1 MSEVRV
7 RFAPSPTGYLHIGGA
22 RTALFNWLFARKM
35 GGKLILRI
43 EDTDIERL
51 KEDSV
56 SQILTSL
63 KWLGINWDEGP
74 EAGGEY
80 GPYYQSERFDIY
92 KKYAQQLLDEGKAY
106 YCFCT
111 TEDLAAQ
118 REKQR
123 AAKQPFRYART
134 CRDIP
139 AEEAKARIAAGEPYS
154 IRIKIPAEGS
164 ITVHDLI
171 HGEVTFNM
179 DQFDDFVIV
188 KSNGIPTYNFAVCV
202 DDHLMGMTH
211 VLRAEEH
218 LSNTPKQ
225 LLVYEALGWEP
236 PKFGHMPMI
245 LAMDRSKLSK
255 RHGATSVEEFR
266 SQGYLPEAIINYL
279 TLLGWGPGDE
289 REIFTLEETVKLF
302 ELEQMSKKAAIYD
315 TKKLTWMNGQYL
327 SELPLEKILPDAKPF
342 FVKDGLVTEEWF
354 NDAANEAYF
363 EKLVDVV
370 RVRVKT
376 LQEVADAS
384 TYFFKDVEEYD
395 EKGVAK
401 HFKAENIPVLEQCI
415 AAIKAD
421 DVYDLAS
428 TEAAYNK
435 IAADNGLALG
445 KVIHPT
451 RLALTGR
458 TVSPGMF
465 DVMVLLGKERTLAR
479 LEKAVEFIKSLWKG
493 AAGYENPVDN
503 IIMLM
508 LISAGIGRPA
518 DNGAYRTDL
527 CRQGNGNAALYR
539 RQ

>member
-43 EDTDIERL
+43 EDTDIARL

-74 EAGGEY
+74 EVGGDH

-92 KKYAQQLLDEGKAY
+92 KKYCQQLVDEGKAY

-111 TEDLAAQ
+111 PEELEAE

-123 AAKQPFRYART
+123 QAKQPFRYART
-134 CRDIP
+134 CRDFTP
-139 AEEAKARIAAGEPYS
+139 DEVKARIDAGASYS
-154 IRIKIPAEGS
+154 VRLKIPAEGNVV
-164 ITVHDLI
+164 VHDLI
-171 HGEVTFNM
+171 HGDVTFNM
-179 DQFDDFVIV
+179 DQYDDFVIM
-188 KSNGIPTYNFAVCV
+188 KSNGIPTYNFAVV
-202 DDHLMGMTH
+202 IDDHLMGMTH
-211 VLRAEEH
+211 VMRAEEH

-225 LLVYEALGWEP
+225 LLVYEAFGWEP
-236 PKFGHMPMI
+236 PKFGHMSMI
-245 LAMDRSKLSK
+245 LAPDRSKLSN
-255 RHGATSVEEFR
+255 RHGAPSVEEFR
-266 SQGYLPEAIINYL
+266 SQGYVAEAIVNYL

-289 REIFTLEETVKLF
+289 REMFSLQETVELF
-302 ELEQMSKKAAIYD
+302 ELEQMSKKAAVYD

-327 SELPLEKILPDAKPF
+327 SELPLEKILPEVKPF
-342 FVKDGLVTEEWF
+342 FIKDGYVDEAWFAENEE
-354 NDAANEAYF
+354 YF
-363 EKLVDVV
+363 AKLVDTV

-376 LQEVADAS
+376 LQEIADAS
-384 TYFFKDVEEYD
+384 DYFFKDVESYD

-401 HFKAENIPVLEQCI
+401 HFKPEAVALLEQCI
-415 AAIKAD
+415 AAVEAD
-421 DVYDLAS
+421 DVYSLET

-465 DVMVLLGKERTLAR
+465 DVMVLLGKKKTLERLH
-479 LEKAVEFIKSLWKG
+479 KAVEFIK
-493 AAGYENPVDN
+493 A
-503 IIMLM
+503 M
-508 LISAGIGRPA
+508 
-518 DNGAYRTDL
+518 
-527 CRQGNGNAALYR
+527 
-539 RQ
+539 

>member
-43 EDTDIERL
+43 EDTDTERL

-63 KWLGINWDEGP
+63 KWLGLNWDEGP
-74 EAGGEY
+74 EAGGEC
-80 GPYYQSERFDIY
+80 GPYYQSERRELY
-92 KKYAQQLLDEGKAY
+92 SKYAQQLLDEGKAY

-111 TEDLAAQ
+111 PADLEAE

-134 CRDIP
+134 CRDLDP
-139 AEEAKARIAAGEPYS
+139 EVAKARAAAGEPYS
-154 IRIKIPAEGS
+154 VRIKIPTEGS

-171 HGEVTFNM
+171 HGDVTFNM

-188 KSNGIPTYNFAVCV
+188 KSNGMPTYNFAVVV

-225 LLVYEALGWEP
+225 LLIYEALGFEP

-245 LAMDRSKLSK
+245 LAPDRSKLSK

-266 SQGYLPEAIINYL
+266 AQGYLPEAIINYL

-302 ELEQMSKKAAIYD
+302 ELEQMSKKAAVYD

-327 SELPLEKILPDAKPF
+327 SELPLEKILPEAETF
-342 FVKDGLVTEEWF
+342 FIKDGLVTKEWLAE
-354 NDAANEAYF
+354 NKEYF
-363 EKLVDVV
+363 AKLVDTV

-384 TYFFKDVEEYD
+384 AYFFKDIEAYD

-401 HFKAENIPVLEQCI
+401 HFKPEAAELLEKCI
-415 AAIKAD
+415 AALEAD
-421 DVYDLAS
+421 EVFDLTS
-428 TEAAYNK
+428 TEAIYNK

-465 DVMVLLGKERTLAR
+465 DVMVLLGKEKTLAR
-479 LEKAVEFIKSLWKG
+479 MRKAVEYIKSL
-493 AAGYENPVDN
+493 
-503 IIMLM
+503 
-508 LISAGIGRPA
+508 
-518 DNGAYRTDL
+518 
-527 CRQGNGNAALYR
+527 
-539 RQ
+539 

>member
-43 EDTDIERL
+43 EDTDIARL

-74 EAGGEY
+74 EVGGDH

-92 KKYAQQLLDEGKAY
+92 KKYCQQLVDEGKAY

-111 TEDLAAQ
+111 PEELEAE

-123 AAKQPFRYART
+123 QAKQPFRYART
-134 CRDIP
+134 CRDLTP
-139 AEEAKARIAAGEPYS
+139 DEVKARIDAGASYS
-154 IRIKIPAEGS
+154 VRLKIPAEGNVV
-164 ITVHDLI
+164 VHDLI
-171 HGEVTFNM
+171 HGDVTFNM
-179 DQFDDFVIV
+179 DQYDDFVIM
-188 KSNGIPTYNFAVCV
+188 KSNGIPTYNFAVV
-202 DDHLMGMTH
+202 IDDHLMGMTH
-211 VLRAEEH
+211 VMRAEEH

-225 LLVYEALGWEP
+225 LLVYEAFGWEP
-236 PKFGHMPMI
+236 PKFGHMSMI
-245 LAMDRSKLSK
+245 LAPDRSKLSK

-266 SQGYLPEAIINYL
+266 SQGYVAEAIVNYL

-289 REIFTLEETVKLF
+289 REMFSLQETVELF
-302 ELEQMSKKAAIYD
+302 ELEQMSKKAAVYD

-327 SELPLEKILPDAKPF
+327 SELPLEKILPEVKPF
-342 FVKDGLVTEEWF
+342 FIKDGYVDEAWFAENEE
-354 NDAANEAYF
+354 YF
-363 EKLVDVV
+363 AKLVDTV

-376 LQEVADAS
+376 LQEIADAS
-384 TYFFKDVEEYD
+384 DYFFKDVESYD

-401 HFKAENIPVLEQCI
+401 HFKTEAVALLEQCI
-415 AAIKAD
+415 AAVEAD
-421 DVYDLAS
+421 DVYSLET

-465 DVMVLLGKERTLAR
+465 DVMVLLGKKKTLERLH
-479 LEKAVEFIKSLWKG
+479 KAVEFIK
-493 AAGYENPVDN
+493 A
-503 IIMLM
+503 M
-508 LISAGIGRPA
+508 
-518 DNGAYRTDL
+518 
-527 CRQGNGNAALYR
+527 
-539 RQ
+539 

>member
-43 EDTDIERL
+43 EDTDVARL

-74 EAGGEY
+74 EVGGDY

-92 KKYAQQLLDEGKAY
+92 RKYCQQLVDEGKAY

-111 TEDLAAQ
+111 PEELEAQ

-123 AAKQPFRYART
+123 QAKQPFRYART
-134 CRDIP
+134 CRDLTP
-139 AEEAKARIAAGEPYS
+139 EEVKARIDAGASYS
-154 IRIKIPAEGS
+154 VRLKIPAEGS
-164 ITVHDLI
+164 VVVHDLI
-171 HGEVTFNM
+171 HGDVTFNM
-179 DQFDDFVIV
+179 DQYDDFVIM
-188 KSNGIPTYNFAVCV
+188 KSNGIPTYNFAVV
-202 DDHLMGMTH
+202 IDDHLMGMTH
-211 VLRAEEH
+211 VMRAEEH

-225 LLVYEALGWEP
+225 LLVYQAFGWEP
-236 PKFGHMPMI
+236 PKFGHMSMI
-245 LAMDRSKLSK
+245 LAPDRSKLSK

-266 SQGYLPEAIINYL
+266 SQGFVAEAIVNYL

-289 REIFTLEETVKLF
+289 REIFSLQDTVELF

-327 SELPLEKILPDAKPF
+327 SELPLEKILPEVKPF
-342 FVKDGLVTEEWF
+342 FVKDGYVDEAWFAENEE
-354 NDAANEAYF
+354 YF
-363 EKLVDVV
+363 AKLVDTV

-376 LQEVADAS
+376 LQEIADAS
-384 TYFFKDVEEYD
+384 DYFFKDVESYD

-401 HFKAENIPVLEQCI
+401 HFKPEAVALLEECI
-415 AAIKAD
+415 AAVEAD
-421 DVYDLAS
+421 DVYSLET

-435 IAADNGLALG
+435 IAADNNLALG

-465 DVMVLLGKERTLAR
+465 DVMVLLGKEKTLAR
-479 LEKAVEFIKSLWKG
+479 LHKAVEFIK
-493 AAGYENPVDN
+493 N
-503 IIMLM
+503 M
-508 LISAGIGRPA
+508 
-518 DNGAYRTDL
+518 
-527 CRQGNGNAALYR
+527 
-539 RQ
+539 

>member
-43 EDTDIERL
+43 EDTDTERL

-63 KWLGINWDEGP
+63 KWLGLNWDEGP
-74 EAGGEY
+74 EVGGGC
-80 GPYYQSERFDIY
+80 GPYYQSERRELY
-92 KKYAQQLLDEGKAY
+92 SKYAQQLLDEGKAY

-111 TEDLAAQ
+111 PADLEAE

-123 AAKQPFRYART
+123 AAKQPFRYGRT
-134 CRDIP
+134 CRNLDP
-139 AEEAKARIAAGEPYS
+139 AEAKARAAAGEPYS
-154 IRIKIPAEGS
+154 VRIKIPTEGS

-171 HGEVTFNM
+171 HGDVTFNM

-188 KSNGIPTYNFAVCV
+188 KSNGMPTYNFAVVV

-225 LLVYEALGWEP
+225 LLIYEALGFEP

-245 LAMDRSKLSK
+245 LAPDRSKLSK

-266 SQGYLPEAIINYL
+266 AQGYLPEAIVNYL

-289 REIFTLEETVKLF
+289 REIFTLAETVKLF
-302 ELEQMSKKAAIYD
+302 ELEQMSKKAAVYD

-327 SELPLEKILPDAKPF
+327 SELPLEKILPEAETF
-342 FVKDGLVTEEWF
+342 FIKDGLVTKEWLAE
-354 NDAANEAYF
+354 NKEYF
-363 EKLVDVV
+363 AKLVDTV

-384 TYFFKDVEEYD
+384 VYFFKDVEAYD

-401 HFKAENIPVLEQCI
+401 HFKPEAAELLEKCI
-415 AAIKAD
+415 AALEAD
-421 DVYDLAS
+421 EVFDLAS
-428 TEAAYNK
+428 TEVAYNK

-479 LEKAVEFIKSLWKG
+479 MRKAVEYIKSL
-493 AAGYENPVDN
+493 
-503 IIMLM
+503 
-508 LISAGIGRPA
+508 
-518 DNGAYRTDL
+518 
-527 CRQGNGNAALYR
+527 
-539 RQ
+539 

>member
-22 RTALFNWLFARKM
+22 RTALFNWLFAHKM

-43 EDTDIERL
+43 EDTDTERL

-74 EAGGEY
+74 EVGGDC
-80 GPYYQSERFDIY
+80 GPYYQSERLDIY
-92 KKYAQQLLDEGKAY
+92 KKYAEQLLAEGKAY

-111 TEDLAAQ
+111 PADLEAQ

-134 CRDIP
+134 CRDLSK
-139 AEEAKARIAAGEPYS
+139 EEVEKRIAAGESYS
-154 IRIKIPAEGS
+154 VRVKIPLEGT

-171 HGEVTFNM
+171 HGDVTFNM

-188 KSNGIPTYNFAVCV
+188 KSNGMPTYNFAVVV

-225 LLVYEALGWEP
+225 LLIYEALGWEP

-245 LAMDRSKLSK
+245 LAPDRSKLSK

-266 SQGYLPEAIINYL
+266 SQGYLAEAIVNYL

-289 REIFTLEETVKLF
+289 RELFTLNETVDLF

-327 SELPLEKILPDAKPF
+327 SELPLEKILPEAKAF
-342 FVKDGLVTEEWF
+342 FIKDGLVTEDWF
-354 NDAANEAYF
+354 TAHEEYF
-363 EKLVDVV
+363 AKLVDVV

-384 TYFFKDVEEYD
+384 TYFFKDITEYD
-395 EKGVAK
+395 AKGVAK
-401 HFKAENIPVLEQCI
+401 HFKPESVAILEQCI
-415 AAIKAD
+415 AAIEAD
-421 DVYDLAS
+421 DVYDLAT

-435 IAADNGLALG
+435 IAADNDLSLG

-465 DVMVLLGKERTLAR
+465 DVMVLLGKEKTLDR
-479 LEKAVEFIKSLWKG
+479 LHKAVEYIKSL
-493 AAGYENPVDN
+493 
-503 IIMLM
+503 
-508 LISAGIGRPA
+508 
-518 DNGAYRTDL
+518 
-527 CRQGNGNAALYR
+527 
-539 RQ
+539 

>member
-22 RTALFNWLFARKM
+22 RTALFNWLFAHKM

-43 EDTDIERL
+43 EDTDTERL

-74 EAGGEY
+74 EVGGGC
-80 GPYYQSERFDIY
+80 GPYYQSERLPIY
-92 KKYAQQLLDEGKAY
+92 QKYAEQLLEHGKAY
-106 YCFCT
+106 YCFCSSAHL
-111 TEDLAAQ
+111 EAQ

-134 CRDIP
+134 CRDLP
-139 AEEAKARIAAGEPYS
+139 VEEAKARAAAGEPYS
-154 IRIKIPAEGS
+154 VRVKIPVEGT

-171 HGEVTFNM
+171 HGDVTFNM

-188 KSNGIPTYNFAVCV
+188 KSNGMPTYNFAVVV

-225 LLVYEALGWEP
+225 LLIYEALGWEP

-245 LAMDRSKLSK
+245 LAPDRSKLSK

-266 SQGYLPEAIINYL
+266 SQGYLAEAIVNYL

-289 REIFTLEETVKLF
+289 RELFTLQETVKLF

-327 SELPLEKILPDAKPF
+327 SELPLEKILPEAKPF
-342 FVKDGLVTEEWF
+342 FIKDGFVTEDWF
-354 NDAANEAYF
+354 AEHEEYF
-363 EKLVDVV
+363 AKLVDVV

-376 LQEVADAS
+376 LQEVADAAS
-384 TYFFKDVEEYD
+384 YFFQDVTEYD
-395 EKGVAK
+395 PKGVAK
-401 HFKAENIPVLEQCI
+401 NFKSESVGLLEQCI
-415 AAIKAD
+415 AAVEAD
-421 DVYDLAS
+421 EVYDLAS

-465 DVMVLLGKERTLAR
+465 DVMVLLGKEKTLER
-479 LEKAVEFIKSLWKG
+479 LHKAVEYIK
-493 AAGYENPVDN
+493 AH
-503 IIMLM
+503 
-508 LISAGIGRPA
+508 
-518 DNGAYRTDL
+518 
-527 CRQGNGNAALYR
+527 CC
-539 RQ
+539 

>member
-1 MSEVRV
+1 MSDVRV

-22 RTALFNWLFARKM
+22 RTALFNWLFAHKM

-43 EDTDIERL
+43 EDTDTERL

-74 EAGGEY
+74 EVGGDC
-80 GPYYQSERFDIY
+80 GPYYQSERLDIY
-92 KKYAQQLLDEGKAY
+92 KKYADKLLEEGKAY
-106 YCFCT
+106 YCFCSAA
-111 TEDLAAQ
+111 DLEAQ

-134 CRDIP
+134 CRDLS
-139 AEEAKARIAAGEPYS
+139 AEEVQARIAAGEPYS
-154 IRIKIPAEGS
+154 VRVKIPVEGT

-171 HGEVTFNM
+171 HGDVTFNM

-188 KSNGIPTYNFAVCV
+188 KSNGMPTYNFAVVV

-225 LLVYEALGWEP
+225 LLIYEALGWEP

-245 LAMDRSKLSK
+245 LAPDRSKLSK

-266 SQGYLPEAIINYL
+266 SQGYLAEAIVNYL

-289 REIFTLEETVKLF
+289 RELFTLQETVELF

-327 SELPLEKILPDAKPF
+327 SELPLEKILPEAKPF
-342 FVKDGLVTEEWF
+342 FIKDGLVTEDWF

-384 TYFFKDVEEYD
+384 SYFFKELEGYD
-395 EKGVAK
+395 EKGVSK
-401 HFKAENIPVLEQCI
+401 HFKPENIAILEQCI

-421 DVYDLAS
+421 EVYDLAS

-465 DVMVLLGKERTLAR
+465 DVMVLLGKEKTLER
-479 LEKAVEFIKSLWKG
+479 LEKAVEFIKSL
-493 AAGYENPVDN
+493 
-503 IIMLM
+503 
-508 LISAGIGRPA
+508 
-518 DNGAYRTDL
+518 
-527 CRQGNGNAALYR
+527 
-539 RQ
+539 

>member
-43 EDTDIERL
+43 EDTDTERL

-63 KWLGINWDEGP
+63 KWLGLNWDEGP
-74 EAGGEY
+74 ETGGEC
-80 GPYYQSERFDIY
+80 GPYYQSERRELY
-92 KKYAQQLLDEGKAY
+92 SKYAQQLLDEGKAY

-111 TEDLAAQ
+111 PADLEAE

-134 CRDIP
+134 CRDLDP
-139 AEEAKARIAAGEPYS
+139 EVAKARAAAGEPYS
-154 IRIKIPAEGS
+154 VRIKIPTEGS

-171 HGEVTFNM
+171 HGDVTFNM

-188 KSNGIPTYNFAVCV
+188 KSNGMPTYNFAVVV

-225 LLVYEALGWEP
+225 LLIYEALGFEP

-245 LAMDRSKLSK
+245 LAPDRSKLSK

-266 SQGYLPEAIINYL
+266 AQGYLPEAIINYL

-302 ELEQMSKKAAIYD
+302 ELEQMSKKAAVYD

-327 SELPLEKILPDAKPF
+327 SELPLEKILPEAETF
-342 FVKDGLVTEEWF
+342 FIKDGLVTKEWLAE
-354 NDAANEAYF
+354 NKEYF
-363 EKLVDVV
+363 AKLVDTV

-384 TYFFKDVEEYD
+384 AYFFKDVEVYD

-401 HFKAENIPVLEQCI
+401 HFKPEAAELLEKCI
-415 AAIKAD
+415 AALEAD
-421 DVYDLAS
+421 EVFDLTS
-428 TEAAYNK
+428 TEAIYNK

-465 DVMVLLGKERTLAR
+465 DVMVLLGKEKTLAR
-479 LEKAVEFIKSLWKG
+479 MRKAVEYIKSL
-493 AAGYENPVDN
+493 
-503 IIMLM
+503 
-508 LISAGIGRPA
+508 
-518 DNGAYRTDL
+518 
-527 CRQGNGNAALYR
+527 
-539 RQ
+539 

>member
-22 RTALFNWLFARKM
+22 RTALFNWLFAHKM

-43 EDTDIERL
+43 EDTDTERL

-74 EAGGEY
+74 EVGGDC
-80 GPYYQSERFDIY
+80 GPYYQSERLPIY
-92 KKYAQQLLDEGKAY
+92 QKYAEQLLEQGKAY
-106 YCFCT
+106 YCFCSSA
-111 TEDLAAQ
+111 DLEAQ

-134 CRDIP
+134 CRDLP
-139 AEEAKARIAAGEPYS
+139 EEEAKARAAAGEPYS
-154 IRIKIPAEGS
+154 VRVKIPVEGT

-171 HGEVTFNM
+171 HGDVTFNM

-188 KSNGIPTYNFAVCV
+188 KSNGMPTYNFAVVV

-225 LLVYEALGWEP
+225 LLIYEALGWEP

-245 LAMDRSKLSK
+245 LAPDRSKLSK

-266 SQGYLPEAIINYL
+266 SQGYLAEAIVNYL

-289 REIFTLEETVKLF
+289 RELFTLQETVKLF

-327 SELPLEKILPDAKPF
+327 SELPLEKILPEAKPF
-342 FVKDGLVTEEWF
+342 FIKDGFVTEDWF
-354 NDAANEAYF
+354 AEHEEYF
-363 EKLVDVV
+363 AKLVDVV

-376 LQEVADAS
+376 LQEVADAAS
-384 TYFFKDVEEYD
+384 YFFQDVTEYD
-395 EKGVAK
+395 AKGVAK
-401 HFKAENIPVLEQCI
+401 HFKPESVGLLEQCI
-415 AAIKAD
+415 AAVEAD
-421 DVYDLAS
+421 EVYDLAS

-465 DVMVLLGKERTLAR
+465 DVMVLLGKEKTLER
-479 LEKAVEFIKSLWKG
+479 LHKAVEYIK
-493 AAGYENPVDN
+493 AH
-503 IIMLM
+503 
-508 LISAGIGRPA
+508 
-518 DNGAYRTDL
+518 
-527 CRQGNGNAALYR
+527 CC
-539 RQ
+539 

>member
-43 EDTDIERL
+43 EDTDTERL

-63 KWLGINWDEGP
+63 KWLGLNWDEGP
-74 EAGGEY
+74 EAGGEC
-80 GPYYQSERFDIY
+80 GPYYQSERRELY
-92 KKYAQQLLDEGKAY
+92 SKYAQQLLDEGKAY

-111 TEDLAAQ
+111 PADLEAE

-134 CRDIP
+134 CRDLDP
-139 AEEAKARIAAGEPYS
+139 EVAKARAAAGEPYS
-154 IRIKIPAEGS
+154 VRIKIPTEGS

-171 HGEVTFNM
+171 HGDVTFNM

-188 KSNGIPTYNFAVCV
+188 KSNGMPTYNFAVVV

-225 LLVYEALGWEP
+225 LLIYEALGFEP

-245 LAMDRSKLSK
+245 LAPDRSKLSK

-266 SQGYLPEAIINYL
+266 AQGYLPEAIINYL

-302 ELEQMSKKAAIYD
+302 ELEQMSKKAAVYD

-327 SELPLEKILPDAKPF
+327 SELPLEKILPEAETF
-342 FVKDGLVTEEWF
+342 FIKDGLVTKEWLAE
-354 NDAANEAYF
+354 NKEYF
-363 EKLVDVV
+363 AKLVDTV

-384 TYFFKDVEEYD
+384 AYFFKDVEAYD

-401 HFKAENIPVLEQCI
+401 HFKPEAAELLEKCI
-415 AAIKAD
+415 AALEAD
-421 DVYDLAS
+421 EVFDLTS
-428 TEAAYNK
+428 TEAIYNK

-451 RLALTGR
+451 RLALTGH

-465 DVMVLLGKERTLAR
+465 DVMVLLGKEKTLAR
-479 LEKAVEFIKSLWKG
+479 MRKAVEYIKSL
-493 AAGYENPVDN
+493 
-503 IIMLM
+503 
-508 LISAGIGRPA
+508 
-518 DNGAYRTDL
+518 
-527 CRQGNGNAALYR
+527 
-539 RQ
+539 

>member
-22 RTALFNWLFARKM
+22 RTALFNWLFAHKM

-43 EDTDIERL
+43 EDTDTERL

-74 EAGGEY
+74 EVGGDC
-80 GPYYQSERFDIY
+80 GPYYQSERLDIY
-92 KKYAQQLLDEGKAY
+92 KKYAEQLLAEGKAY

-111 TEDLAAQ
+111 PADLEAQ

-134 CRDIP
+134 CRDLSK
-139 AEEAKARIAAGEPYS
+139 EEVEQRIAAGESYS
-154 IRIKIPAEGS
+154 VRVKIPLEGT

-171 HGEVTFNM
+171 HGDVTFNM

-188 KSNGIPTYNFAVCV
+188 KSNGMPTYNFAVVV

-225 LLVYEALGWEP
+225 LLIYEALGWEQ

-245 LAMDRSKLSK
+245 LAPDRSKLSK

-266 SQGYLPEAIINYL
+266 SQGYLAEAIVNYL

-289 REIFTLEETVKLF
+289 RELFTLNETVDLF

-327 SELPLEKILPDAKPF
+327 SELPLEKILPEAKAF
-342 FVKDGLVTEEWF
+342 FIKDGLVTEDWF
-354 NDAANEAYF
+354 TAHEEYF
-363 EKLVDVV
+363 AKLVDVV

-384 TYFFKDVEEYD
+384 TYFFKDITEYD
-395 EKGVAK
+395 AKGVAK
-401 HFKAENIPVLEQCI
+401 HFKPESVAILEQCI
-415 AAIKAD
+415 AAIEAD
-421 DVYDLAS
+421 DVYDLAT

-435 IAADNGLALG
+435 IAADNDLSLG

-465 DVMVLLGKERTLAR
+465 DVMVLLGKEKTLNR
-479 LEKAVEFIKSLWKG
+479 LHKAVEYIKSL
-493 AAGYENPVDN
+493 
-503 IIMLM
+503 
-508 LISAGIGRPA
+508 
-518 DNGAYRTDL
+518 
-527 CRQGNGNAALYR
+527 
-539 RQ
+539 

>member
-43 EDTDIERL
+43 EDTDVARL

-74 EAGGEY
+74 EVGGDY

-92 KKYAQQLLDEGKAY
+92 RKYCQQLVDEGKAY

-111 TEDLAAQ
+111 PEELEAQ

-123 AAKQPFRYART
+123 QAKQPFRYART
-134 CRDIP
+134 CRDLTP
-139 AEEAKARIAAGEPYS
+139 EEVKARIDAGASYS
-154 IRIKIPAEGS
+154 VRLKIPAEGS
-164 ITVHDLI
+164 VVVHDLI
-171 HGEVTFNM
+171 HGDVTFNM
-179 DQFDDFVIV
+179 DQYDDFVIM
-188 KSNGIPTYNFAVCV
+188 KSNGIPTYNFAVV
-202 DDHLMGMTH
+202 IDDHLMGMTH
-211 VLRAEEH
+211 VMRAEEH

-225 LLVYEALGWEP
+225 LLVYQAFGWEP
-236 PKFGHMPMI
+236 PKFGHMSMI
-245 LAMDRSKLSK
+245 LAPDRSKLSK

-266 SQGYLPEAIINYL
+266 SQGFVAEAIVNYL

-289 REIFTLEETVKLF
+289 REIFSLQDTVELF

-327 SELPLEKILPDAKPF
+327 SELPLEKILPEVKPF
-342 FVKDGLVTEEWF
+342 FVKDGYVDEAWF
-354 NDAANEAYF
+354 AENEAYF
-363 EKLVDVV
+363 AKLVDTV

-376 LQEVADAS
+376 LQEIADAS
-384 TYFFKDVEEYD
+384 DYFFKDVESYD

-401 HFKAENIPVLEQCI
+401 HFKPEAVALLEECI
-415 AAIKAD
+415 AAVEAD
-421 DVYDLAS
+421 DVYSLET

-435 IAADNGLALG
+435 IAADNNLALG

-465 DVMVLLGKERTLAR
+465 DVMVLLGKEKTLAR
-479 LEKAVEFIKSLWKG
+479 LHKAVEFIK
-493 AAGYENPVDN
+493 N
-503 IIMLM
+503 M
-508 LISAGIGRPA
+508 
-518 DNGAYRTDL
+518 
-527 CRQGNGNAALYR
+527 
-539 RQ
+539 

>member
-43 EDTDIERL
+43 EDTDTERL

-63 KWLGINWDEGP
+63 KWLGLNWDEGP
-74 EAGGEY
+74 EAGGEC
-80 GPYYQSERFDIY
+80 GPYYQSERRELY
-92 KKYAQQLLDEGKAY
+92 SKYAQQLLDEGKAY

-111 TEDLAAQ
+111 PADLEAE

-134 CRDIP
+134 CRDLDP
-139 AEEAKARIAAGEPYS
+139 EVAKARAAAGEHYS
-154 IRIKIPAEGS
+154 VRIKIPTEGS

-171 HGEVTFNM
+171 HGDVTFNM

-188 KSNGIPTYNFAVCV
+188 KSNGMPTYNFAVVV

-225 LLVYEALGWEP
+225 LLIYEALGFEP

-245 LAMDRSKLSK
+245 LAPDRSKLSK

-266 SQGYLPEAIINYL
+266 AQGYLPEAIINYL

-302 ELEQMSKKAAIYD
+302 ELEQMSKKAAVYD

-327 SELPLEKILPDAKPF
+327 SELPLEKILPEAETF
-342 FVKDGLVTEEWF
+342 FIKDGLVTKEWLAE
-354 NDAANEAYF
+354 NKEYF
-363 EKLVDVV
+363 AKLVDTV

-384 TYFFKDVEEYD
+384 AYFFKDVEAYD

-401 HFKAENIPVLEQCI
+401 HFKLEAAELLEKCI
-415 AAIKAD
+415 AALEAD
-421 DVYDLAS
+421 EVFDLTS
-428 TEAAYNK
+428 TEAIYNK

-465 DVMVLLGKERTLAR
+465 DVMVLLGKEKTLAR
-479 LEKAVEFIKSLWKG
+479 MRKAVEYIKSL
-493 AAGYENPVDN
+493 
-503 IIMLM
+503 
-508 LISAGIGRPA
+508 
-518 DNGAYRTDL
+518 
-527 CRQGNGNAALYR
+527 
-539 RQ
+539 

>member
-43 EDTDIERL
+43 EDTDTERL

-63 KWLGINWDEGP
+63 KWLGLNWDEGP
-74 EAGGEY
+74 EVGGDC
-80 GPYYQSERFDIY
+80 GPYYQSERRELY
-92 KKYAQQLLDEGKAY
+92 SKYAQQLLDEGKAY

-111 TEDLAAQ
+111 PADLEAE

-123 AAKQPFRYART
+123 AAKQPFRYGRT
-134 CRDIP
+134 CRDLDP
-139 AEEAKARIAAGEPYS
+139 EEARARAAAGEPYS
-154 IRIKIPAEGS
+154 VRIKIPTEGS

-171 HGEVTFNM
+171 HGDVTFNM

-188 KSNGIPTYNFAVCV
+188 KSNGMPTYNFAVVV

-225 LLVYEALGWEP
+225 LLIYEALGFEP

-245 LAMDRSKLSK
+245 LAPDRSKLSK

-266 SQGYLPEAIINYL
+266 AQGYLPEAIVNYL

-289 REIFTLEETVKLF
+289 REIFTLAETVKLF
-302 ELEQMSKKAAIYD
+302 ELEQMSKKAAVYD

-327 SELPLEKILPDAKPF
+327 SELPLEKILPEAETF
-342 FVKDGLVTEEWF
+342 FLKDGLVTKEWLSE
-354 NDAANEAYF
+354 NKEYF
-363 EKLVDVV
+363 AKLVDTV

-376 LQEVADAS
+376 LQEVADAAV
-384 TYFFKDVEEYD
+384 YFFKDIEAYD

-401 HFKAENIPVLEQCI
+401 HFKPEAAELLEKCI
-415 AAIKAD
+415 AALEAD
-421 DVYDLAS
+421 EVFDLAS
-428 TEAAYNK
+428 TEAVYNR
-435 IAADNGLALG
+435 IAEDNGLALG

-465 DVMVLLGKERTLAR
+465 DVMVLLGKEKTLAR
-479 LEKAVEFIKSLWKG
+479 MRKAVEYIKSL
-493 AAGYENPVDN
+493 
-503 IIMLM
+503 
-508 LISAGIGRPA
+508 
-518 DNGAYRTDL
+518 
-527 CRQGNGNAALYR
+527 
-539 RQ
+539 

>member
-43 EDTDIERL
+43 EDTDTERL

-63 KWLGINWDEGP
+63 KWLGLNWDEGP
-74 EAGGEY
+74 EAGGEC
-80 GPYYQSERFDIY
+80 GPYYQSERRELY
-92 KKYAQQLLDEGKAY
+92 SKYAQQLLDEGKAY

-111 TEDLAAQ
+111 PADLEAE

-134 CRDIP
+134 CRDLDP
-139 AEEAKARIAAGEPYS
+139 EVAKARAAAGEPYS
-154 IRIKIPAEGS
+154 VRIKIPTEGS

-171 HGEVTFNM
+171 HGDVTFNM

-188 KSNGIPTYNFAVCV
+188 KSNGMPTYNFAVVV

-225 LLVYEALGWEP
+225 LLIYEALGFEP

-245 LAMDRSKLSK
+245 LAPDRSKLSK

-266 SQGYLPEAIINYL
+266 AQGYLPEAIINYL

-302 ELEQMSKKAAIYD
+302 ELEQMSKKAAVYD

-327 SELPLEKILPDAKPF
+327 SELPLEKILPEAETF
-342 FVKDGLVTEEWF
+342 FIKDGLVTKEWLAE
-354 NDAANEAYF
+354 NKEYF
-363 EKLVDVV
+363 AKLVDTV

-384 TYFFKDVEEYD
+384 AYFFKDVEAYD

-401 HFKAENIPVLEQCI
+401 HFKPEAAELLEKCI
-415 AAIKAD
+415 AALEAD
-421 DVYDLAS
+421 EVFDLTS
-428 TEAAYNK
+428 TEAIYNK

-465 DVMVLLGKERTLAR
+465 DVMVLLGKEKTLAR
-479 LEKAVEFIKSLWKG
+479 MRKAVEYIKSL
-493 AAGYENPVDN
+493 
-503 IIMLM
+503 
-508 LISAGIGRPA
+508 
-518 DNGAYRTDL
+518 
-527 CRQGNGNAALYR
+527 
-539 RQ
+539 

>member
-1 MSEVRV
+1 MSDVRV

-22 RTALFNWLFARKM
+22 RTALFNWLFAHKM

-43 EDTDIERL
+43 EDTDTERL

-74 EAGGEY
+74 EVGGDC
-80 GPYYQSERFDIY
+80 GPYYQSERLDIY
-92 KKYAQQLLDEGKAY
+92 KKYADKLLEEGKAY
-106 YCFCT
+106 YCFCSAA
-111 TEDLAAQ
+111 DLEAQ

-134 CRDIP
+134 CRDLS
-139 AEEAKARIAAGEPYS
+139 AEEVQARIAAGEPYS
-154 IRIKIPAEGS
+154 VRVKIPVEGT

-171 HGEVTFNM
+171 HGDVTFNM

-188 KSNGIPTYNFAVCV
+188 KSNGMPTYNFAVVV

-225 LLVYEALGWEP
+225 LLIYEALGWEP

-245 LAMDRSKLSK
+245 LAPDRSKLSK

-266 SQGYLPEAIINYL
+266 SQGYLAEAIVNYL

-289 REIFTLEETVKLF
+289 RELFTLQETVELF

-327 SELPLEKILPDAKPF
+327 SELPLEKILPEAKPF
-342 FVKDGLVTEEWF
+342 FIKDGLVTEEWF

-384 TYFFKDVEEYD
+384 SYFFKELEGYD
-395 EKGVAK
+395 EKGVSK
-401 HFKAENIPVLEQCI
+401 HFKPENIAILEQCI

-465 DVMVLLGKERTLAR
+465 DVMVLLGKEKTLER
-479 LEKAVEFIKSLWKG
+479 LEKAVEFIKSL
-493 AAGYENPVDN
+493 
-503 IIMLM
+503 
-508 LISAGIGRPA
+508 
-518 DNGAYRTDL
+518 
-527 CRQGNGNAALYR
+527 
-539 RQ
+539 